1 MDSNCS
7 CYFNELFEEEI
18 INDKNKIS
26 SYFNFSGAERK
37 NNDFACLF
45 TFMDMRRLQG
55 NVSYNIS
62 IYDELFDSSLDE
74 KGVDIITN
82 ILNERVQNYNECV
95 TIISHRK
102 ESVNIATGEVIFLEK
117 KDGITTRL
125 NYTDENVN
133 TL

>member
-37 NNDFACLF
+37 NIDFACLF

-82 ILNERVQNYNECV
+82 ILKERVQTHNECV
-95 TIISHRK
+95 MIISHRK

-125 NYTDENVN
+125 DYNEQNVN
-133 TL
+133 T